1 MRPTKQ
7 ARLRSREPARP
18 QARRARAPSPE
29 TLAQLSATAGMW
41 MMWFWMPQLPD
52 RNDGVNSASRP
63 AIEAP
68 ARSNRVLL
76 AAPLVAL
83 VIIGAL
89 AAAWPA

>member
-18 QARRARAPSPE
+18 EATQARAPSPE

-41 MMWFWMPQLPD
+41 MMWFWMPRLPD
-52 RNDGVNSASRP
+52 RDAVNSA
-63 AIEAP
+63 AP
-68 ARSNRVLL
+68 PDPKATARSNSVLL